1 MGKPHSFQTRTHAT
15 AGLAGRSPPPLGAG
29 VWGAPR
35 GAPPRGYPTSSPDSL
50 SHRPREPQPVC
61 ASAATGARVL
71 WSGATSPRLRLLGPR
86 PGAGSHV
93 PLGGPA
99 VLVPCPLATGPL
111 GHLTAQSM
119 VTTGPEGW
127 SWLWAVRPGGPEL
140 PQPQPWSGLEGR
152 EAKKRG
158 FPLKRHS
165 KRAAITTGSRHGKAW
180 RRQAEGPAP
189 RCGSQ
194 LCAPAHP
201 GLPCAHLV
209 TETGLSRGTLCKLL
223 LSQDAIC
230 VEDSGLCHLG
240 AGSACW
246 GHRAG
251 LRPWGL
257 GLPLQPPGSAPPCP
271 VPVTRPAVCAQRVVS
286 ARRGAG
292 AQAPPLLPAPARPGR
307 HCSQEARARADAM
320 AHAAARPPRLM
331 AQGKVLALP
340 AVPRV
345 TEWSPCRARPS
356 SEPLLVAAVA
366 SEPHVPD
373 GPHSRP

>member
-1 MGKPHSFQTRTHAT
+1 MGKPRSFQTRTHAT
-15 AGLAGRSPPPLGAG
+15 AGPAGRSPPPLGAG

-201 GLPCAHLV
+201 GLPYAHLV
-209 TETGLSRGTLCKLL
+209 TEQGCREGRSVSCFSLRMSSVSRT
-223 LSQDAIC
+223 AVC
-230 VEDSGLCHLG
+230 VT
-240 AGSACW
+240 
-246 GHRAG
+246 
-251 LRPWGL
+251 WGL
-257 GLPLQPPGSAPPCP
+257 ALP
-271 VPVTRPAVCAQRVVS
+271 
-286 ARRGAG
+286 AG
-292 AQAPPLLPAPARPGR
+292 ATVPASGRGGWGSHCSPQAPPL
-307 HCSQEARARADAM
+307 RARF
-320 AHAAARPPRLM
+320 L
-331 AQGKVLALP
+331 
-340 AVPRV
+340 
-345 TEWSPCRARPS
+345 
-356 SEPLLVAAVA
+356 
-366 SEPHVPD
+366 
-373 GPHSRP
+373 

>member
-29 VWGAPR
+29 VWGAPW
-35 GAPPRGYPTSSPDSL
+35 GAPPRGYPTSNPDSL
-50 SHRPREPQPVC
+50 SYRPREPQPVC

-86 PGAGSHV
+86 PGAGSHI

-209 TETGLSRGTLCKLL
+209 TETGLPRGTLCKLL

-271 VPVTRPAVCAQRVVS
+271 VPVTRPAMCAQRVCL
-286 ARRGAG
+286 RQERGRGAG
-292 AQAPPLLPAPARPGR
+292 SASAPRPRPSWTALQPGGPWTCRCHGPRCCLPPMPRGPGQSAGSPGR
-307 HCSQEARARADAM
+307 PASDRVVTLQSLPQLR
-320 AHAAARPPRLM
+320 AAA
-331 AQGKVLALP
+331 G
-340 AVPRV
+340 
-345 TEWSPCRARPS
+345 
-356 SEPLLVAAVA
+356 
-366 SEPHVPD
+366 
-373 GPHSRP
+373 GSRGL